1 MKEFLQS
8 YQLFSVIFLIC
19 MAFAAIA
26 RTLGVIGLAAVQGRH
41 LWSITAFY
49 LFLISIFLLMYL
61 FSGIGR
67 FRAPLEPILM
77 LYAAVGISFIFRGR
91 TPRGGRS

>member
-1 MKEFLQS
+1 
-8 YQLFSVIFLIC
+8 

-26 RTLGVIGLAAVQGRH
+26 RTLGVIGLAAVEGRH
-41 LWSITAFY
+41 LWSITVFY
-49 LFLISIFLLMYL
+49 LFLITIFLLMYL

-77 LYAAVGISFIFRGR
+77 LYAAIGISFLVGNRPSR
-91 TPRGGRS
+91 RVDK